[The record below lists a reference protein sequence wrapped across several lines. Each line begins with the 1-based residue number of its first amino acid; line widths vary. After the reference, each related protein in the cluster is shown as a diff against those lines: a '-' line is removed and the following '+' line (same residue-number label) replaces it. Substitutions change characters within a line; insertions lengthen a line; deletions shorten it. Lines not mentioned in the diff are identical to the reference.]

1 MNCTKLKGQV
11 IILNELKGLRRAAG
25 LTQMELS
32 KRSGVPQA
40 TISYVERHDYIRG
53 PHKITAIKLAVAL
66 GFALGIDP
74 DDMREAFYS
83 GATGS
88 GVDHAAA

>member
-1 MNCTKLKGQV
+1 MKLH
-11 IILNELKGLRRAAG
+11 GLRELRQAAG

-40 TISYVERHDYIRG
+40 TISYVERHTYLRG

-66 GFALGIDP
+66 GFALGVDP
-74 DDMREAFYS
+74 DEMREAFY
-83 GATGS
+83 AGS
-88 GVDHAAA
+88 GVDRAAT